1 MEKQMTTADIEVW
14 LSDFQKTVNG
24 LFKSEALQFTTEIWD
39 PDATQQAPSSRK
51 TKLVQKA
58 FFPYLDME
66 LYWHSDNSLKFQVHL
81 KPNQQ
86 LKYLNKG
93 SAHTRACLKAIP
105 YGVLNRLAKLT
116 TTTPQNEHQ
125 NIDEIYPQHANAL

>member
-1 MEKQMTTADIEVW
+1 M
-14 LSDFQKTVNG
+14 LSRFQETVNG
-24 LFKSEALQFTTEIWD
+24 LFNSEELQFTTEIWD
-39 PDATQQAPSSRK
+39 PNATQEASSSRK
-51 TKLVQKA
+51 VKLVQKA

-81 KPNQQ
+81 KNNQQ

-105 YGVLNRLAKLT
+105 Y
-116 TTTPQNEHQ
+116 
-125 NIDEIYPQHANAL
+125 